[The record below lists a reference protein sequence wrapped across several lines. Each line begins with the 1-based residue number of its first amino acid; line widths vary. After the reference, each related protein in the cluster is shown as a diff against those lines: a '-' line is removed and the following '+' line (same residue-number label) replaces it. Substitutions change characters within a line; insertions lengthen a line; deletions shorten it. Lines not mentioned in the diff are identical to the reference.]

1 MNSSRRW
8 LLAIPLL
15 VVAAFSDAREF
26 DPSKPE
32 DALQMTRKF
41 ICTLEDGKT
50 VLSWWQ
56 GTAMS
61 RVPGE
66 RDRVLFKVQGMNI
79 RQCGSFN
86 DPKRGPGFRSVSR
99 EVMLYLDPE
108 TGAVLD
114 EWTNPWTGE
123 KVKVVHVQNDPVNM
137 RQPMHAYGPD
147 GTPHVWRGE
156 MMRGLAWM
164 NSQVPL
170 YYENPLAGGYQD
182 YVGGKYHAIEMFNSF
197 VPAKALLDPDVKTID
212 DFSIGWQRVSNW
224 LPWMKM
230 GDRAG
235 LIVFSTVGKRA
246 RDVDALP
253 EPLRTE
259 IRTRFPLYQGPPPL
273 DDARPNE
280 TSWTYFGKVTPPA
293 AAGKH

>member
-1 MNSSRRW
+1 M
-8 LLAIPLL
+8 ALL
-15 VVAAFSDAREF
+15 VAGSVNARDL

-41 ICTLEDGKT
+41 VCTLEDGKT

-79 RQCGSFN
+79 RQCGSLT

-108 TGAVLD
+108 TGKVLD
-114 EWTNPWTGE
+114 EWTNPWTNE

-137 RQPMHAYGPD
+137 RQPMYAYGAN
-147 GTPHVWRGE
+147 GEPHVWRGE

-170 YYENPLAGGYQD
+170 YYENPLAGDYQD

-197 VPAKALLDPDVKTID
+197 VPAAALLDPKVKTID
-212 DFSIGWQRVSNW
+212 DFSIGWQRVSKW

-230 GDRAG
+230 GDRTG
-235 LIVFSTVGKRA
+235 LMVFSTVGKRA
-246 RDVDALP
+246 RDIEALP

-259 IRTRFPLYQGPPPL
+259 IHMHYPRYLGPPPL
-273 DDARPNE
+273 DDERPNE
-280 TSWTYFGKVTPPA
+280 TSWTYFKKVTPA
-293 AAGKH
+293 GAAGKH